1 MFTGLIECVGEV
13 ASLNPIRGGVRLA
26 LKPGFDTGGVSMGE
40 SIAINGVCLTVVEI
54 KPAQLSFD
62 VSPETLKSTNLGELR
77 RGGRVNLER
86 AMTMSGRFGGHLVS
100 GHVDGTGVIKSVT
113 PTGEFTYYKISAPPE
128 VLSVSIKKGSITVD
142 GISLT
147 IVDLDD
153 ESFTIAIIPHT
164 AGVTTIGAFKTG
176 DRVNLESDMIGKY
189 VARLLEPRTG
199 SGSGSDKSKSILGL
213 LQEEGF
219 IR

>member
-1 MFTGLIECVGEV
+1 MFTGLIECTGEIVSV
-13 ASLNPIRGGVRLA
+13 APIRGGSRIA
-26 LKPGFDTGGVSMGE
+26 LKPGFDTAGASMGE

-62 VSPETLKSTNLGELR
+62 ISPETLKSTNLGELR
-77 RGGRVNLER
+77 RGAKVNLER

-100 GHVDGTGVIKSVT
+100 GHVDGTGVVKSVT
-113 PTGEFTYYKISAPPE
+113 PTGEFTYYKISAPAE

-142 GISLT
+142 GVSLT

-153 ESFTIAIIPHT
+153 ETFTIAIIPHT
-164 AGVTTIGAFKTG
+164 AGVTTIGAFKAG
-176 DRVNLESDMIGKY
+176 DRVNIESDMIGKY
-189 VARLLEPRTG
+189 VARLLEPRAG
-199 SGSGSDKSKSILGL
+199 SGGGNRDKSILGL

-219 IR
+219 IK

>member
-1 MFTGLIECVGEV
+1 
-13 ASLNPIRGGVRLA
+13 
-26 LKPGFDTGGVSMGE
+26 MGE

-54 KPAQLSFD
+54 SPARISFD
-62 VSPETLKSTNLGELR
+62 VSPETLKSTNLGALG

-100 GHVDGTGVIKSVT
+100 GHVDGVGVVRTVT
-113 PTGEFTYYKISAPPE
+113 PAGEFTYYKISAPPE
-128 VLSVSIKKGSITVD
+128 VLAVSIRKGSITVD
-142 GISLT
+142 GVSLT

-189 VARLLEPRTG
+189 VARLLEPRRA
-199 SGSGSDKSKSILGL
+199 SAADRDKTMLGL